1 MLEGRTWTVEV
12 AMTAAQR
19 YAGLGGRTV
28 LPEGTGMLFVYPDAR
43 PREYSMRGCNVPLD
57 MAFLDSRRHVVHVQT
72 MPLRTDGGPLPV
84 CRPPAPAQYV
94 LEVAAGELAR
104 ANVTVGSLAEF
115 SDSIPNPRAAEPWP

>member
-1 MLEGRTWTVEV
+1 
-12 AMTAAQR
+12 MTAAQR
-19 YAGLGGRTV
+19 YAGLGGRPV

-43 PREYSMRGCNVPLD
+43 PREYSMRGCQVPLD
-57 MAFLDSRRHVVHVQT
+57 LAFLDSRRRVVHVQT
-72 MPLRTDGGPLPV
+72 MPLPAADGPLPA
-84 CRPPAPAQYV
+84 CRPSAAAQFV